1 LYFFGLSR
9 LFSAIFWLA
18 EHSRTIAP
26 IVILIITPIVTP
38 IVTLLSPRHH
48 PGSPLLQQTFA
59 HQKEACRPRYFI
71 E

>member
-26 IVILIITPIVTP
+26 IVILIITPIVT
-38 IVTLLSPRHH
+38 LLSPGHH
-48 PGSPLLQQTFA
+48 PGSPMLQQTFA
-59 HQKEACRPRYFI
+59 HQKEACRPCYFI